1 MNLITKGAKK
11 MTFNYTERVDF
22 LHRIEVDTED
32 EELFEDIVE
41 DIAEEMY
48 AGCDDGTDI
57 ALKRFKEVFGEKN
70 VKFVKD
76 TGGTISEYEV
86 D

>member
-1 MNLITKGAKK
+1 

-32 EELFEDIVE
+32 EELFENIVE

-48 AGCDDGTDI
+48 AGCLLYTSCQGQKRVVKS
-57 ALKRFKEVFGEKN
+57 ALF
-70 VKFVKD
+70 
-76 TGGTISEYEV
+76 Y
-86 D
+86 